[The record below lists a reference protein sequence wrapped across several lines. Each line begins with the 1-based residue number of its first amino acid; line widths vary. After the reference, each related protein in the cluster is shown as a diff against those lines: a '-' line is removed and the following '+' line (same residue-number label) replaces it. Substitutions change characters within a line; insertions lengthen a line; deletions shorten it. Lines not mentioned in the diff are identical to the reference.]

1 MRNLMKALAT
11 WLVLPIFLLVF
22 VPANTNAS
30 EVRGHL
36 ATVGWLKQNLSSPG
50 VVVVDASP
58 ASVYKQR
65 HIPGAVLSKLFTY
78 GSSSPTQEQVQ
89 QQVRQWGVG
98 PQHKVVLYDPGGTYM
113 ATRLFWDLVH
123 HGMNAEQLLILDGG
137 FSKWQAD
144 GGPVSQDATPTPA
157 TGSVQ
162 LAPLN
167 EDVRVRLPEF
177 LAATSD
183 PRSNVMLEALLPN
196 YFFGGA
202 AFFNRGGHVPHATL
216 MPSDDLFNADKTFK
230 SPGEMQRM
238 LNHLGIRR
246 EQQVLTYCG
255 GGGAATVPFF
265 ALKYLLGYPQVR
277 MFQESQRG
285 WLQDERELP
294 MWTWA
299 NPHLLRDTA
308 WLKAWTSPMLRAF
321 GLSQVAIVDVRAH
334 EAFQLGHLP
343 AALNVPEL
351 ATPGSTGGSQAM
363 MALLGQRGVH
373 PAHEA
378 VVVSEGG
385 LNERS
390 ALAFVRLE
398 RLGQKRVS
406 IYLDSTE
413 RWAEAGNEVV
423 RASTPLAP
431 TALAPRQAAD
441 TTVAAQKGLYNK
453 VTVVAGLSASSSSA
467 SPTATVAGP
476 VLHLP
481 SAQFLKGDGTP
492 KAAHDIWSM
501 LEKAG
506 LPRYAQIE
514 VVGDTPGQAAVNY
527 VILRMMGFADVK
539 LQVD

>member
-1 MRNLMKALAT
+1 MRKLMKALVA
-11 WLVLPIFLLVF
+11 WLVLPTVLFVLVS
-22 VPANTNAS
+22 ANAS
-30 EVRGHL
+30 ASEIRGHL
-36 ATVGWLKQNLSSPG
+36 ASVGWLRQNLNNPA

-58 ASVYKQR
+58 APVYKKH
-65 HIPGAVLSKLFTY
+65 HIPGAVLSTLFTY
-78 GSSSPTQEQVQ
+78 GPSGPTQEQVQ
-89 QQVRQWGVG
+89 QQVREWGVG
-98 PQHKVVLYDPGGTYM
+98 QQHKVVLYDPGGTYM

-123 HGMNAEQLLILDGG
+123 HGMNAEQLVILDGG

-144 GGPVSQDATPTPA
+144 GGPVSQEATPAPA
-157 TGSVQ
+157 AGSVQ
-162 LAPLN
+162 LAPVN
-167 EDVRVRLPEF
+167 ADVRVRLPEF
-177 LAATSD
+177 LAATAD
-183 PRSNVMLEALLPN
+183 PRRNVMLEALMPN

-230 SPGEMQRM
+230 SPGEIQRM
-238 LNHLGIRR
+238 LDHLGVGR

-265 ALKYLLGYPQVR
+265 ALRYLLGYPQVR

-308 WLKAWTSPMLRAF
+308 WLQAWTSPMLRAF
-321 GLSQVAIVDVRAH
+321 GLSQVAIVDVRAN
-334 EAFQLGHLP
+334 EVFQLGHLP
-343 AALNVPEL
+343 AALHVPEL
-351 ATPGSTGGSQAM
+351 ATPGSAVDSRAM
-363 MALLGQRGVH
+363 IALLGQRGVN

-423 RASTPLAP
+423 RASTAATP
-431 TALAPRQAAD
+431 TVDASRQVAD
-441 TTVAAQKGLYNK
+441 TVASSGKGLFSHVTVASGPKA
-453 VTVVAGLSASSSSA
+453 VISAGS
-467 SPTATVAGP
+467 TGP

-481 SAQFLKGDGTP
+481 YAQFLRGDGTP

-506 LPRYAQIE
+506 LPRYAQID
-514 VVGDTPGQAAVNY
+514 VVGETPGQAAVNY
-527 VILRMMGFADVK
+527 VILRMMGFADVR
-539 LQVD
+539 LQAD